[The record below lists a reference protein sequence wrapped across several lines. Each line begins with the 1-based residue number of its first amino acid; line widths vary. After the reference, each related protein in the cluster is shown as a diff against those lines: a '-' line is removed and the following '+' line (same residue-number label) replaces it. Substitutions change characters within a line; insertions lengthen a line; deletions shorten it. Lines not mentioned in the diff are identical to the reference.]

1 MQLPLDIPYSK
12 STEVPAS
19 PRYSVQFLGNDF
31 DAFVQEMLQN
41 EPDQVKW
48 RQYNSYRRM
57 VRHQGKFGC
66 GSIALLRRSL
76 LRIMGIN

>member
-41 EPDQVKW
+41 ERDSVKW
-48 RQYNSYRRM
+48 RQ
-57 VRHQGKFGC
+57 
-66 GSIALLRRSL
+66 
-76 LRIMGIN
+76 